1 VAHGFPPTA
10 ELTNPPC
17 CPNSLREA
25 ALVSR
30 CGALL
35 FVGLGVSFFP
45 GSQFLVALWR
55 RDIVKARIKL
65 VSEQLPAPRQD
76 AIWSGIDCREWF
88 IKMVADDYHA
98 EMETIDRMLEAELR
112 R

>member
-1 VAHGFPPTA
+1 VP
-10 ELTNPPC
+10 E
-17 CPNSLREA
+17 
-25 ALVSR
+25 
-30 CGALL
+30 CGALCW
-35 FVGLGVSFFP
+35 VVPGVSYFP

-65 VSEQLPAPRQD
+65 VSEQLPAQRQD
-76 AIWSGIDCREWF
+76 ALWQAIDCREWF
-88 IKMVADDYHA
+88 IKMVADDFHA

>member
-1 VAHGFPPTA
+1 MVP
-10 ELTNPPC
+10 
-17 CPNSLREA
+17 
-25 ALVSR
+25 
-30 CGALL
+30 
-35 FVGLGVSFFP
+35 GVSHFP

-65 VSEQLPAPRQD
+65 VSEQLSAQRRD
-76 AIWSGIDCREWF
+76 AIWQAIDCREWF
-88 IKMVADDYHA
+88 IKMVADDFHA